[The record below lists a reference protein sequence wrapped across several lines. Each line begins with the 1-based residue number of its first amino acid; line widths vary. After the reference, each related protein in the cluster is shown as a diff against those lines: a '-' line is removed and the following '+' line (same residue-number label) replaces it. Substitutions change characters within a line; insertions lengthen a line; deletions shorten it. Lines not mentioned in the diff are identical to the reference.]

1 MASRYRSAVWHDQI
15 RTMSRGVGRT
25 GGGLVICER
34 VGSHDRWNV
43 EVGRDPYTH
52 MTGRAACGSIP
63 AVRKA
68 RSMKTLAFV
77 CEVNAGMRVATAHAR

>member
-1 MASRYRSAVWHDQI
+1 MAARYRSAVWHDQI

-34 VGSHDRWNV
+34 VGGHDRWNV

-52 MTGRAACGSIP
+52 IQDCARCLWLNHSCGSNKVSEEVG
-63 AVRKA
+63 VR
-68 RSMKTLAFV
+68 L
-77 CEVNAGMRVATAHAR
+77 